1 MSLSLHRVG
10 IIGALAVLP
19 ALAQVNVA
27 TLPGANAEAPRHS
40 HAPIRNLQVRPDA
53 SAVSE
58 NWSGYAVTGAP
69 GSVTDAK
76 GSWVVPAVNC
86 SELQSPYLSSWVGID
101 GWAGSATA
109 EEIGTESECLN
120 GTASYYAWY
129 AFYPGATVEIQSL
142 TIKAGD
148 RISADVAF
156 SGGQFTV
163 NITDETSG
171 ASSNGVLSPPPGYS
185 AQRSSA
191 EWISEDQSEYND
203 FGTVVYG
210 NEYTNAANTCGATV
224 GNQSGPIGSLPGWF
238 PITQVNSSG
247 AIEATPSPLSS
258 DGSSFSVTWQGLT
271 TLWSFD
277 GTNGAGPDAALVQA
291 TDGNFYG
298 TTSGGGANG
307 DGTIFKINQTGT
319 LTTLS
324 GFCPPSGCPGTQPAR
339 PMAGLVQGTNGDL
352 YGTTYSGGANGSGTV
367 FKISPSGTLTTL
379 WRFCSQPGCAD
390 GKYPGAALVQA
401 TNANFYGTTSAGGA
415 NNGGTIFKITPSG
428 SLTTLYSFC
437 CTAGPNGAL
446 IQSTNGDFYGT
457 TYEGGAN
464 ANHGTV
470 FKITPSGKLTT
481 LYSFCAP
488 SNCTDGS
495 NPVAGLVQGTDGNFY
510 GTTYGGGASNY
521 GTVFKITPGGKL
533 TTLYSFC
540 AQSNCTDGYEPV
552 AGLVQ
557 ATDGN
562 FYGTTLAG
570 GAYLQGTVFKITP
583 SDKLTTPYS
592 FCSQVAGGVCTDGGH
607 PQAGLIQGTDGNL
620 YGTTSEG
627 GAYSIG
633 TVFSLSVGLGSFVE
647 TQTTSGKVGAAVKI
661 LGTDLTGATSVS
673 FNGTAAAFK
682 VVSSSEITT
691 TVPAGATTGTVRV
704 VTPSGTLSS
713 NVPFRVP

>member
-1 MSLSLHRVG
+1 
-10 IIGALAVLP
+10 
-19 ALAQVNVA
+19 
-27 TLPGANAEAPRHS
+27 
-40 HAPIRNLQVRPDA
+40 
-53 SAVSE
+53 
-58 NWSGYAVTGAP
+58 
-69 GSVTDAK
+69 
-76 GSWVVPAVNC
+76 
-86 SELQSPYLSSWVGID
+86 
-101 GWAGSATA
+101 
-109 EEIGTESECLN
+109 
-120 GTASYYAWY
+120 
-129 AFYPGATVEIQSL
+129 
-142 TIKAGD
+142 
-148 RISADVAF
+148 
-156 SGGQFTV
+156 
-163 NITDETSG
+163 
-171 ASSNGVLSPPPGYS
+171 
-185 AQRSSA
+185 
-191 EWISEDQSEYND
+191 
-203 FGTVVYG
+203 
-210 NEYTNAANTCGATV
+210 
-224 GNQSGPIGSLPGWF
+224 
-238 PITQVNSSG
+238 
-247 AIEATPSPLSS
+247 
-258 DGSSFSVTWQGLT
+258 
-271 TLWSFD
+271 
-277 GTNGAGPDAALVQA
+277 
-291 TDGNFYG
+291 
-298 TTSGGGANG
+298 
-307 DGTIFKINQTGT
+307 
-319 LTTLS
+319 
-324 GFCPPSGCPGTQPAR
+324 
-339 PMAGLVQGTNGDL
+339 MAGLVQGTNGDL

-401 TNANFYGTTSAGGA
+401 TNGIYYGSTSGGGA

-540 AQSNCTDGYEPV
+540 ARGGASCTDGIE
-552 AGLVQ
+552 AQGGLVLGS
-557 ATDGN
+557 DGN
-562 FYGTTLAG
+562 FYGTTLEG
-570 GAYLQGTVFKITP
+570 GANNHGTVFKITP
-583 SDKLTTPYS
+583 KGTLTTPYS
-592 FCSQVAGGVCTDGGH
+592 FCSQGGVCTDGSY
-607 PQAGLIQGTDGNL
+607 PEAGLIQGTDGNL
-620 YGTTSEG
+620 YGTTLQG
-627 GAYSIG
+627 GPNNGG
-633 TVFSLSVGLGSFVE
+633 TVFRLSVGLGSFVE